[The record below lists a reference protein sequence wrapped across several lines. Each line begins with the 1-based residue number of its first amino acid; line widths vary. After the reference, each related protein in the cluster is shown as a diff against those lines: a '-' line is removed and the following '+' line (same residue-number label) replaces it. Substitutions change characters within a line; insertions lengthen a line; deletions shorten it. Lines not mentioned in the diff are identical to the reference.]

1 MKPFS
6 VNGYRVLSVEYHRNG
21 VAGAGFFTGKFKSKK
36 VEYTFVIFPQFAN
49 DDESLLRWGAGH
61 CAVLGIEGEKYD
73 AHWFFEEVIKPA
85 IEWYQ
90 KETFSKIF
98 EVK

>member
-21 VAGAGFFTGKFKSKK
+21 SAGEGFFTGKFKSKK
-36 VEYTFVIFPQFAN
+36 VEYTFVIFPQFL
-49 DDESLLRWGAGH
+49 DDEELKLRWGAGH

-73 AHWFFEEVIKPA
+73 GNFYYTEVIKPA

-90 KETFSKIF
+90 KEHFAKVF
-98 EVK
+98 GK